1 MGSIRWLRSAD
12 SNSVLNLN
20 HVVALVVEE
29 DKGTGTSRQ
38 RRYRVVAITVLG
50 HGTPVA
56 VGLPSREH
64 AQDWI
69 NEYVTTMRLTDDL

>member
-1 MGSIRWLRSAD
+1 MGIRWLRSAD

-29 DKGTGTSRQ
+29 DKGATSAHP
-38 RRYRVVAITVLG
+38 RRYRVVAINVLG

-69 NEYVTTMRLTDDL
+69 NEYVTTMSMTDDL